1 MEYPRFFRL
10 CWDNLL
16 TLIGLN
22 LLFLVCSVP
31 LVTLPASL
39 TALAGAGQAL
49 LEGEGGALR
58 CFLLVFRRELF
69 RALPAGLFMLLLEAA
84 AVWGCLFYR
93 SAFTGLL
100 PTALSVFCLVCAY
113 IVFCAGAYCFNMLA
127 RVELGFAGL
136 VRNSFALVFMC
147 PRPLFTWL
155 LLSFMLP
162 LAGAFLLP
170 HSVPLLVLLL
180 ISASSLAAARGTLP
194 AVCEYVE
201 RK

>member
-22 LLFLVCSVP
+22 LLFLICSVP
-31 LVTLPASL
+31 LVTLPAAL

-49 LEGEGGALR
+49 LDGEGGALR
-58 CFLLVFRRELF
+58 RFLRVFRRELF
-69 RALPAGLFMLLLEAA
+69 RAMPAG
-84 AVWGCLFYR
+84 VWGCLFYR
-93 SAFTGLL
+93 CFAGLL
-100 PTALSVFCLVCAY
+100 STVLSVFCLVCAY
-113 IVFCAGAYCFNMLA
+113 IVFCAGAYCLNMLA

-136 VRNSFALVFMC
+136 LHNSFALVFMC

-155 LLSFMLP
+155 LLAFILP

-170 HSVPLLVLLL
+170 HSVPLLALLL
-180 ISASSLAAARGTLP
+180 ISASGLAAARGTLH
-194 AVCEYVE
+194 AVCEFVE

>member
-22 LLFLVCSVP
+22 LLFLACSIP

-49 LEGEGGALR
+49 IEGEGAALR
-58 CFLLVFRRELF
+58 RFLKVFRRELF
-69 RALPAGLFMLLLEAA
+69 RAMPAGFAMLLLEAA
-84 AVWGCLFYR
+84 ALWGCLFYR
-93 SAFTGLL
+93 GFTGLL
-100 PTALSVFCLVCAY
+100 PTALSAFCLLCAY

-127 RVELGFAGL
+127 RIELGFAGL
-136 VRNSFALVFMC
+136 VRNSFALVFMF

-162 LAGAFLLP
+162 LAGLFLLP
-170 HSVPLLVLLL
+170 HSLPLLALLL
-180 ISASSLAAARGTLP
+180 ISASGLAASRGTLP
-194 AVCEYVE
+194 AVFEYVE

>member
-16 TLIGLN
+16 TLMGLN

-49 LEGEGGALR
+49 LEGEGAALR
-58 CFLLVFRRELF
+58 HFLRVFRRELF
-69 RALPAGLFMLLLEAA
+69 RAMPAGFAILLLEAA

-93 SAFTGLL
+93 GASTGLL
-100 PTALSVFCLVCAY
+100 PMALSVFCLVCAY

-127 RVELGFAGL
+127 RVELSFAGL

-147 PRPLFTWL
+147 PRPLVTWL

-170 HSVPLLVLLL
+170 HSVPLLALLL
-180 ISASSLAAARGTLP
+180 ISGSGLAAARGTLP

>member
-22 LLFLVCSVP
+22 LLFLACSVP
-31 LVTLPASL
+31 LVTLPAAL

-49 LEGEGGALR
+49 LEGEGSALR
-58 CFLLVFRRELF
+58 RFLKVFRRELF
-69 RALPAGLFMLLLEAA
+69 HAMPAGFAMLLLEAA
-84 AVWGCLFYR
+84 ALWGYLFYR
-93 SAFTGLL
+93 GFTGLL
-100 PTALSVFCLVCAY
+100 PTALSVFCLLCAY

-162 LAGAFLLP
+162 LAGVFLLP
-170 HSVPLLVLLL
+170 HSAPLLALLL
-180 ISASSLAAARGTLP
+180 ISASGLAAARGTLP

>member
-1 MEYPRFFRL
+1 MEYPRFFRI

-22 LLFLVCSVP
+22 LLFLACSVP

-58 CFLLVFRRELF
+58 RFLRVFRRELF
-69 RALPAGLFMLLLEAA
+69 RAMPAGLIMLLLEAA
-84 AVWGCLFYR
+84 TIWGCLFYR

-136 VRNSFALVFMC
+136 MRNSFALVFMC

-162 LAGAFLLP
+162 LAGAVLLP

>member
-22 LLFLVCSVP
+22 LLFLACSVP

-49 LEGEGGALR
+49 LESEGGALR
-58 CFLLVFRRELF
+58 RFLRVFRRELF
-69 RALPAGLFMLLLEAA
+69 RAMPAGFVMLLLEAA

-93 SAFTGLL
+93 GAFEGLL

-113 IVFCAGAYCFNMLA
+113 IVFCAGAYCFNMLT

-136 VRNSFALVFMC
+136 VKNSFALVFVC

-155 LLSFMLP
+155 LLSFILL
-162 LAGAFLLP
+162 LAGLFLLP
-170 HSVPLLVLLL
+170 HSIPILVLLL
-180 ISASSLAAARGTLP
+180 FSSSGLAAARGTLP

>member
-1 MEYPRFFRL
+1 M
-10 CWDNLL
+10 
-16 TLIGLN
+16 
-22 LLFLVCSVP
+22 P
-31 LVTLPASL
+31 LVTLPAAL

-58 CFLLVFRRELF
+58 RFLRVFRRELF
-69 RALPAGLFMLLLEAA
+69 RAVPAGFVMLLLEAA

-93 SAFTGLL
+93 SFAGLL
-100 PTALSVFCLVCAY
+100 PAALSVFCLVCAY

-127 RVELGFAGL
+127 RVELGFAAL
-136 VRNSFALVFMC
+136 LRNSFALVFMC

-155 LLSFMLP
+155 LLAFILP

-170 HSVPLLVLLL
+170 HSVPLLALLL
-180 ISASSLAAARGTLP
+180 ISASGLAAARGTLP
-194 AVCEYVE
+194 AVCEFVE

>member
-1 MEYPRFFRL
+1 MEYPCFFRL

-22 LLFLVCSVP
+22 LLFLICSVP
-31 LVTLPASL
+31 LVTLPAAL

-49 LEGEGGALR
+49 LDGEGGALR
-58 CFLLVFRRELF
+58 RFLRVFRRELF
-69 RALPAGLFMLLLEAA
+69 RAMPAGLVMLLLEAA
-84 AVWGCLFYR
+84 AIWGCLFYR
-93 SAFTGLL
+93 SFAGLL
-100 PTALSVFCLVCAY
+100 PMVLS
-113 IVFCAGAYCFNMLA
+113 VFCAGAYCFNMLA

-136 VRNSFALVFMC
+136 LRNSFALVFMC

-155 LLSFMLP
+155 LLAFILP

-170 HSVPLLVLLL
+170 HSVPLLALLL
-180 ISASSLAAARGTLP
+180 ISASGLAAACGTLP
-194 AVCEYVE
+194 AVCEFVE

>member
-22 LLFLVCSVP
+22 LLFLICCVP
-31 LVTLPASL
+31 LVTLPAAL

-49 LEGEGGALR
+49 LEGEAI
-58 CFLLVFRRELF
+58 
-69 RALPAGLFMLLLEAA
+69 
-84 AVWGCLFYR
+84 WGCLFYR
-93 SAFTGLL
+93 SFAGLL
-100 PTALSVFCLVCAY
+100 PMVLSVFCLVCAY

-136 VRNSFALVFMC
+136 LHNSFALVFMC

-155 LLSFMLP
+155 LLAFILP

-170 HSVPLLVLLL
+170 HSVPLLALLL
-180 ISASSLAAARGTLP
+180 ISASGLAAARGTLP
-194 AVCEYVE
+194 AVCEFVE